1 MKGTNKGLS
10 AGLERLQAEL
20 IVDHGIGF
28 DIFESGFITIGADE
42 GWRDALE
49 RKEIEKKESISD
61 ELRRNEVAS
70 EQRRITRAY
79 DSKFRLTPEQNW
91 NLYSVYVTPRG
102 DIKPGLEWAGQRL
115 HPTAR
120 GRRNGEIKFD
130 CTCTRVKVFLP
141 PLSWESAMHQLAHH
155 GFVCTREQYTPDM
168 AWRFIFDNPQIPIW
182 VEESALKAMA
192 STCNM
197 QIAVGLNGIN
207 SAGQKT
213 RSDRLRKPLEM
224 LAKGGRQMVVRF
236 DTGKN
241 SENAARRLTR
251 QLKRAG
257 AVASW
262 WIWPSPQLGKSDD
275 FLAAKYKAIVAG
287 TFDRSEDYSHF
298 HVVGENKQHY
308 SRLKGDW
315 ETTTIS
321 REFEP
326 TARVRS
332 FFSRTSSHSKAT
344 TIRPITRAPSSEH

>member
-49 RKEIEKKESISD
+49 RKAKEKREAIFD
-61 ELRRNEVAS
+61 DLRRNEVAS

-236 DTGKN
+236 DNGKN
-241 SENAARRLTR
+241 SERAARRLTR
-251 QLKRAG
+251 QL
-257 AVASW
+257 
-262 WIWPSPQLGKSDD
+262 
-275 FLAAKYKAIVAG
+275 
-287 TFDRSEDYSHF
+287 
-298 HVVGENKQHY
+298 
-308 SRLKGDW
+308 
-315 ETTTIS
+315 
-321 REFEP
+321 
-326 TARVRS
+326 
-332 FFSRTSSHSKAT
+332 
-344 TIRPITRAPSSEH
+344 